1 MTRVDNTDADLA
13 LRPASL
19 LVPASLA
26 EALDALAADGSVALG
41 GGVRHTLDHHDRVHA
56 PVERFVAVAGLDELS
71 SIEWTEHEVVIGA
84 GVRLSRV
91 AADTRLAAAWPVVT
105 ESAGLVAT
113 GRIRRMVTLGG
124 NIAARDEKHD
134 PPVGLAAA
142 GATMTVRSSRSTRTL
157 AVVDA
162 GDLRPDEI
170 IQDFRIAMPSERTG
184 SAYEKFLVRGTWEY
198 ACVSVGAVVEL
209 DGAAAVSRMLLAV
222 GSVAGAPVM
231 IDVDS
236 LRGAD
241 FDTLI
246 AEAARRAA
254 ASTVPRSDVRGSA
267 EYKTQMIAEF
277 SRRAIRKA
285 IERASALPEAEM
297 ASEGRLQ

>member
-13 LRPASL
+13 PRPASL

-91 AADTRLAAAWPVVT
+91 AADARLAAAWPVVT
-105 ESAGLVAT
+105 ESAELVAT

-157 AVVDA
+157 AVVDV

-170 IQDFRIAMPSERTG
+170 IQDFRIAAALGTRPVRRTRSSSSAGPGSTPASVSARSSNWTAPRRCPACRWPSAR
-184 SAYEKFLVRGTWEY
+184 S
-198 ACVSVGAVVEL
+198 
-209 DGAAAVSRMLLAV
+209 
-222 GSVAGAPVM
+222 P
-231 IDVDS
+231 
-236 LRGAD
+236 
-241 FDTLI
+241 
-246 AEAARRAA
+246 ARR
-254 ASTVPRSDVRGSA
+254 
-267 EYKTQMIAEF
+267 
-277 SRRAIRKA
+277 
-285 IERASALPEAEM
+285 
-297 ASEGRLQ
+297 